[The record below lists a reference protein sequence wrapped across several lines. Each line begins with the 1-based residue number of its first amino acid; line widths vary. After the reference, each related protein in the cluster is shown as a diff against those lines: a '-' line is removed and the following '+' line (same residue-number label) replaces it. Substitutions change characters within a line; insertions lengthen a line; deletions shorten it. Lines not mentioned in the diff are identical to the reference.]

1 MAQKRTNFGYLSYN
15 DMLQK
20 IADGI
25 VNEND
30 IVFTKDTKETYIISS
45 ESEPIALKSK
55 VYVYNSKKDAI
66 KEINKNSDT
75 YVGQIVS
82 ILEGNTYRG
91 YIVNQNT
98 KLRSTT
104 YTVEP
109 LTDISSIDY
118 DTLGNRPIINMVGTL
133 DVPIIIDT
141 LLSGIYKIKGQ
152 YKISNS
158 EETIYLSVDGD
169 LFFIEVTSTQILA
182 KRFTKDSIYDFVITA
197 DSILKTA
204 YVTDE
209 YLKAQGYVTTGYVD
223 TKIIALEDSIK
234 KDVEAYVESIIAN
247 KVDNILDEKLNEK
260 LNEMIQETPNEKVE
274 DLFQKKKK

>member
-1 MAQKRTNFGYLSYN
+1 MSETTETKIKFGYLSY
-15 DMLQK
+15 DEMLAR
-20 IADGI
+20 IESGEL
-25 VNEND
+25 NEYD
-30 IVFTKDTKETYIISS
+30 VIYSKDRLTTFVIS
-45 ESEPIALKSK
+45 EELKPIEIRSR

-66 KEINKNSDT
+66 REINKNSDT

-133 DVPIIIDT
+133 DAPIIIDT

-158 EETIYLSVDGD
+158 EETIYLSADGD
-169 LFFIEVTSTQILA
+169 LFFIEVTTSQTLV
-182 KRFTKDSIYDFVITA
+182 KRFTKDSIYDFVITT
-197 DSILKTA
+197 DGISKTV
-204 YVTDE
+204 YITDE
-209 YLKAQGYVTTGYVD
+209 YLKAQGYVTTGYID

-234 KDVEAYVESIIAN
+234 KDVKVYVESVIAD
-247 KVDNILDEKLNEK
+247 KVDSILDEKLTEK
-260 LNEMIQETPNEKVE
+260 LNEMIQETPNKKVE
-274 DLFQKKKK
+274 DLFQ

>member
-1 MAQKRTNFGYLSYN
+1 MAQKRTNFCYLSYN

-55 VYVYNSKKDAI
+55 VYVYNSMEEAI
-66 KEINKNSDT
+66 KAINENSDT
-75 YVGQIVS
+75 YIGQIIS

-98 KLRSTT
+98 KLRSTS

-109 LTDISSIDY
+109 LTDTSSIDY
-118 DTLGNRPIINMVGTL
+118 NTLGNRPIMNMVGTL
-133 DVPIIIDT
+133 DTPIIIDT
-141 LLSGIYKIKGQ
+141 LSSGIYKIKGQ

-169 LFFIEVTSTQILA
+169 LFLIEVATTQTLV

-234 KDVEAYVESIIAN
+234 KDVEAYVESIVVS
-247 KVDNILDEKLNEK
+247 KVDSILDEKLNEK
-260 LNEMIQETPNEKVE
+260 LNEMIQETPNEEIE
-274 DLFQKKKK
+274 DLFQ